1 MYSRKVQCNV
11 RKQQCARID
20 IRTIPLFVPCPAPPR
35 LEWLDPW
42 VPWVTPNLP
51 PLIRGRG
58 WRWPDIRPTCLLH
71 LNYLLLYIRCN
82 VILSIPKLCAKHY
95 APFQFALLADVKFV
109 LWQALADTFRRL
121 PLPRIQPV
129 PHSCSSLQCVP
140 LCSTSLSHS
149 SRALSQVDPQGGRFL
164 LRRGPAR
171 PSVTE

>member
-1 MYSRKVQCNV
+1 MCKKLCTLIFHPVHLLSSRYVAFCLTLATLVGYQILWCGYDELITCFQSKTVESGE
-11 RKQQCARID
+11 
-20 IRTIPLFVPCPAPPR
+20 APPKR
-35 LEWLDPW
+35 NAQP
-42 VPWVTPNLP
+42 
-51 PLIRGRG
+51 
-58 WRWPDIRPTCLLH
+58 
-71 LNYLLLYIRCN
+71 
-82 VILSIPKLCAKHY
+82 
-95 APFQFALLADVKFV
+95 PFQFALLADVKFV
-109 LWQALADTFRRL
+109 LWQAAVDTFRRL